1 MRCTA
6 FTTYPGQHRGCWSVA
21 PPCVLQGTRSPVG
34 VQLVLPIAFI
44 YLVTRVTSWF
54 ALARKT
60 RPVSQCTTAL
70 AGITG
75 PVSRFLV
82 DFVGW
87 DVISYH
93 WLWNCEGCQ
102 LSEGVLLCA
111 SGNALLPR
119 SSWKSLT
126 WNAFACW
133 QIVFFSCWLMVLH
146 VIGFR
151 DAFAGRAVLASRQ
164 FRFCSALLKKWWQI
178 QGRIRY
184 LASDL
189 KTLHWLSRSKLWTEL
204 QSFASWRPACNLSFF
219 RLKEISKTRTLSVVC
234 LPCAEKRQ
242 SRETGLMK
250 FNHYFRSVRKQFC
263 SNFALVTANAQISYF
278 PRFAW
283 M

>member
-1 MRCTA
+1 MLKRRPTLRTSRHT
-6 FTTYPGQHRGCWSVA
+6 FTGWRAAGASNCFHIFGHTPHNA
-21 PPCVLQGTRSPVG
+21 
-34 VQLVLPIAFI
+34 
-44 YLVTRVTSWF
+44 SWF

-82 DFVGW
+82 EFVGW

-133 QIVFFSCWLMVLH
+133 QIVFSL
-146 VIGFR
+146 
-151 DAFAGRAVLASRQ
+151 AGLW
-164 FRFCSALLKKWWQI
+164 FCTSSDSEMHLLE
-178 QGRIRY
+178 GRC
-184 LASDL
+184 LPVG
-189 KTLHWLSRSKLWTEL
+189 
-204 QSFASWRPACNLSFF
+204 SFAFVLLSLKNTDSRPHT
-219 RLKEISKTRTLSVVC
+219 I
-234 LPCAEKRQ
+234 PC
-242 SRETGLMK
+242 
-250 FNHYFRSVRKQFC
+250 KQ
-263 SNFALVTANAQISYF
+263 
-278 PRFAW
+278 P
-283 M
+283 